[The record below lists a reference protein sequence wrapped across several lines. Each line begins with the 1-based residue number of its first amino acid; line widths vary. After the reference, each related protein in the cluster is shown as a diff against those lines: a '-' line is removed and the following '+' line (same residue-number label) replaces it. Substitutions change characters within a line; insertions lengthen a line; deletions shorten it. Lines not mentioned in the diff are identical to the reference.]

1 MGKSLLLTTRDSSC
15 RAALP
20 VVRQLTSNRARTD
33 SLAALEALDR
43 QILSAAPQQPLPSR
57 VVTLDRPQT
66 EQTFAFSLFSSE
78 VPLPSFLFSLSGL
91 RELSL
96 QRGQVTTLNR

>member
-1 MGKSLLLTTRDSSC
+1 MGKSLLLTTRDSC
-15 RAALP
+15 RAALL
-20 VVRQLTSNRARTD
+20 VVIQLTEYRARTD

-66 EQTFAFSLFSSE
+66 EQAFAFFLFSSE
-78 VPLPSFLFSLSGL
+78 VPLPSFFFSLSGL

-96 QRGQVTTLNR
+96 QRGQVTTLNG